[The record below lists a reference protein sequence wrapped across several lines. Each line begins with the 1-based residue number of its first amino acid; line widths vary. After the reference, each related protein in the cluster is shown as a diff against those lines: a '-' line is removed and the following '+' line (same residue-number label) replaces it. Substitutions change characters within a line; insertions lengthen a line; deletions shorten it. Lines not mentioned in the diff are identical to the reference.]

1 MNFSNDNSPSP
12 QPDKASKTE
21 DRIQTPSGER
31 ESPNKTVRIAD
42 RVQTPS
48 GERESPIKTVR
59 IAESTALAEG
69 NEVQTTVVEE
79 PKAAESN
86 NGFTQEDLNRICD
99 LLEKAQSE
107 NNKLMEQMRQKE
119 AAWERLVS
127 TKESYALRIKE
138 KEADIARLNHQM
150 ETLRGEYES
159 LQQALRERDAS
170 DEKKNSQDIDT
181 AAALDMSKRRI
192 EKLENTIQE
201 MNAKA
206 NQVAETHKAQQ
217 DEYLAEIQELRQALK
232 DQETMTRALEKECE
246 ELRRTG
252 LEAIAAYEA
261 SVTQLKA
268 QKADLEA
275 QKNNEIQEL
284 QQTIEDL
291 RKRISSLGMDD
302 IVGVAS
308 GQEEEEGYAAQWHD
322 QRRRLEEQLEI
333 AMTELEHE
341 RMNSQALTA
350 EISKLHGEL
359 QHLRIKDASSDDRFS
374 ALQKELEQEISD
386 KRRLMEEADAA
397 FEAQA
402 RAEDKNYQL
411 KMARV
416 KLERELAEAQAE
428 IQRLTTTKK
437 QSEEE
442 DTSENTEL
450 CKKLEQDKSLLEKEC
465 NHLRESQKDLENE
478 CIRLMDR
485 IIELEK
491 EQESEDALKQQ
502 IAMLKQELEMER
514 QRYHDLELA
523 KVTEINHLNQ
533 ELAEL
538 ETLVENNGFPVE
550 NNEATSVN
558 DVPGV

>member
-21 DRIQTPSGER
+21 
-31 ESPNKTVRIAD
+31 D

-333 AMTELEHE
+333 AMTELDHE
-341 RMNSQALTA
+341 RMNSQALTV

-402 RAEDKNYQL
+402 RAEDENYQL

>member
-246 ELRRTG
+246 ELRGTG

-333 AMTELEHE
+333 AMTELDHE
-341 RMNSQALTA
+341 RMNSQALTV

-402 RAEDKNYQL
+402 RAEDENYQL

>member
-21 DRIQTPSGER
+21 
-31 ESPNKTVRIAD
+31 D

-341 RMNSQALTA
+341 RMNSQALTV

-402 RAEDKNYQL
+402 RAEDENYQL